1 MSTSKGPLWLLV
13 AGLLLGGLAAA
24 PPRQESTPTPP
35 TETPATP
42 TPAAAEATAAATE
55 PFAQP
60 IWVSPTP
67 DATGAIVVI
76 VQPGESMWVIAARAG
91 ISLPELL
98 AFNNLTEQ
106 SIINPGDALIIGY
119 VTPEVVVA
127 PEETTPTATPPPPTP
142 RPTDIPP
149 ESAVCLTAFD
159 DTNRNG
165 IHDTGESLRAGVAFT
180 VYNTEAVVANY
191 ITDGR
196 SEPKCLG
203 GLTPGEYRVT
213 RSLAPGET
221 LTTEGD
227 WSLNLSAGGRLYQAF
242 GSVMGESMAAAAPPG
257 SQTASST
264 PATLPPTAAAPPTDA
279 GNGSLAARLIGVAAL
294 FIGGLLLLGAVLILL
309 FRQSRNVL
317 ASPPADGTDGERRF
331 RNIDDLE

>member
-1 MSTSKGPLWLLV
+1 MV

-35 TETPATP
+35 TV
-42 TPAAAEATAAATE
+42 EATAAATE
-55 PFAQP
+55 TFAQP
-60 IWVSPTP
+60 TWVSPTP
-67 DATGAIVVI
+67 DATGAVVVI

-106 SIINPGDALIIGY
+106 SIINPGDALIVGF

-127 PEETTPTATPPPPTP
+127 PEESTPTATPPPPTP
-142 RPTDIPP
+142 RPTDTPP

-191 ITDGR
+191 ITDGH

-227 WSLNLSAGGRLYQAF
+227 WSLNLSAGGQLYQAF
-242 GSVMGESMAAAAPPG
+242 GSVMGESVAAAATPG
-257 SQTASST
+257 SQSASST
-264 PATLPPTAAAPPTDA
+264 PAALPTAAAPATDA
-279 GNGSLAARLIGVAAL
+279 GDDSLAPRLIGVAAL

-309 FRQSRNVL
+309 FRQSRNQL
-317 ASPPADGTDGERRF
+317 AAPQADGTDGERRF